1 VPTVTAEDGL
11 RHCQEL
17 LQTRRQFR
25 LVRAML
31 AKMPHLS
38 GVELPVQGGSC
49 MSDGK
54 RLLQQLQPGVRFE
67 LLDRRDSEKKMTPA
81 GLEPAIPGSVGRCL
95 IHWATGPGTM
105 QTRAQKPTILGQP
118 WGFGPPI
125 SLFCGGV
132 LKGTKEH
139 QTERVNE

>member
-1 VPTVTAEDGL
+1 MPTVTAEDGL

-31 AKMPHLS
+31 AKMPQLS

-81 GLEPAIPGSVGRCL
+81 GLEPAIPGSVGRCH
-95 IHWATGPGTM
+95 IHWATGPDESEVAA
-105 QTRAQKPTILGQP
+105 RAARHGATP
-118 WGFGPPI
+118 
-125 SLFCGGV
+125 
-132 LKGTKEH
+132 
-139 QTERVNE
+139 